1 MNLYQF
7 LKILKARWIAA
18 SVVLALTVTTALTV
32 SLLLPKQ
39 YTANAA
45 VVVDMKSPDP
55 ILGVMMGGILAPSYM
70 ATQVDIVVS
79 DRVAQRVVRDL
90 ELTKNAQL
98 RTDWLEDT
106 QGKGS
111 IEAWAAN
118 LIQKRLD
125 VKPSRESNV
134 INISYKATDPRFA
147 ATLANAFA
155 KAYIDTSIEL
165 RVDPARQYSSFFD
178 ARAKELRATLEKAQ
192 AKLSNYQRDRGV
204 LVGDQRLDV
213 ETQRLNDLST
223 QLVTLQA
230 VSAESTSRSAQAH
243 NSADRLQ
250 EVINNPVIANLRAE
264 QSRQEARLQELDAR
278 LGEAHPQVQ
287 ELKANIASLK
297 QRIDT
302 ETARVGSSL
311 GINNTINRSREADV
325 RAALEVQRAK
335 VAKIKEQR
343 DEAAVLV
350 QDVEAAQRAYDGVA
364 QRLNQSS
371 LESQTSQTNIAILT
385 PATEPTEH
393 SSPKILLNTLLSIF
407 LGGLLSTAYALVRE
421 LMDRRVRSV
430 TDLTDFLGVPVLG
443 CLPKPLGGNAGKSGA
458 PLLLPNNVLGRL
470 PSSGR

>member
-18 SVVLALTVTTALTV
+18 SVVLTLTVTSALTV